1 MSKRKKVGGLA
12 FLASIPALLVL
23 DILIVKNLL
32 PLLSVNTPF
41 LFWWVLGGTLLG
53 VIFAPIFSKGKPY
66 IFIHEVKHAI
76 VSSLAGNKWKK
87 MRVNEDSGS
96 FEYTYY
102 KHTAHLNA
110 FISLAPY
117 WFPMIS
123 IPVWLIG
130 LTHQNLEALRLALGF
145 ALGLDLYMGIKDI
158 GPHQTDLSTIR
169 GGVKIAKSYIWL
181 MIIMVSSITVL
192 GGSLGL
198 VGFRDLGLAIL
209 KDLAFYARNLGFI

>member
-1 MSKRKKVGGLA
+1 MKKTKKVGGLT
-12 FLASIPALLVL
+12 FLASIPALLIL
-23 DILIVKNLL
+23 DILIVRNLI
-32 PLLSVNTPF
+32 PLIIENPPF
-41 LFWWVLGGTLLG
+41 LLWWILGGSLLG
-53 VIFAPIFSKGKPY
+53 VIFAPLFSEGRPY
-66 IFIHEVKHAI
+66 VFIHEVKHAI

-87 MRVNEDSGS
+87 MTVNADSGS
-96 FEYTYY
+96 FEYSYY

-117 WFPMIS
+117 WFPIIS
-123 IPVWLIG
+123 IPLWL
-130 LTHQNLEALRLALGF
+130 LTLTNKNPEALRLAMGF

-181 MIIMVSSITVL
+181 MITLVISLTIL

-198 VGFRDLGLAIL
+198 AGFKALGIGILRDLV
-209 KDLAFYARNLGFI
+209 FCARNLGFI